1 MRYSFFLLA
10 LLIVAS
16 PAYAGS
22 HKDELQKVQSDL
34 DSQKTKQQDLA
45 KQQHDIEDKVN
56 DLQGNLVKLSRDIQ
70 THEQAA
76 LELHE
81 AQEKTASDISE
92 ADKKLQAQRQ
102 SLATTIMALVR
113 LNEMPPQALLARPS
127 APIDMAR
134 SFDLLQKVI
143 PAVAEQAQQVKQVV
157 KNLQDLHDTQDR
169 QAQQIRDEQQ
179 ELASRRKDLEMTVK
193 QRQALLE
200 QNKSQQQ
207 QVSEKMATLSSRAN
221 DLQDLMH
228 RIEEQ
233 AKHKPK
239 AEKPD
244 IVQSVKGIFDN
255 VVSSLGSFKM
265 PVTGHVSQDF
275 GQNTSEGVTSQ
286 GVMIAARPGS
296 IVIAPS
302 AGIVRFA
309 GPFRQYKLLVI
320 IQHAN
325 GDHSLIGGME
335 ELYTQTGAKVVAGEP
350 LGKLPDRNVSGD
362 KLTGDSDASSSLYY
376 ERRRNGKPI
385 DPRLAR
391 G

>member
-1 MRYSFFLLA
+1 MRYSFLFILFIA
-10 LLIVAS
+10 FTM

-22 HKDELQKVQSDL
+22 KKDELQKVQSDL
-34 DSQKTKQQDLA
+34 DSQKDKQQDLA
-45 KQQHDIEDKVN
+45 EQQQDIEEKMN
-56 DLQGNLVKLSRDIQ
+56 DLQGNLVKISRDIQ

-76 LELHE
+76 LELHDK
-81 AQEKTASDISE
+81 QEKTESDIVE

-102 SLATTIMALVR
+102 SLATTIMALER
-113 LNEMPPQALLARPS
+113 LNQMPPQAVLARPS

-134 SFDLLQKVI
+134 TFDLLQKVI
-143 PAVAEQAQQVKQVV
+143 PAVAEQAQQVKLVV
-157 KNLQDLHDTQDR
+157 KNLQDLHDTQEH
-169 QAQQIRDEQQ
+169 QAEQIRDEQQ
-179 ELASRRKDLEMTVK
+179 KLTAQRKELTKTVK
-193 QRQALLE
+193 QRQALLQE
-200 QNKSQQQ
+200 NKSQQKE
-207 QVSEKMATLSSRAN
+207 VSRTMATLSSRAS

-233 AKHKPK
+233 AKHKQK
-239 AEKPD
+239 AD
-244 IVQSVKGIFDN
+244 IVQSVKGVFDK
-255 VVSSLGSFKM
+255 VVSNLGSFRM
-265 PVTGHVSQDF
+265 PVTGRVAQDF

-286 GVMIAARPGS
+286 GVMIAAQPGS
-296 IVIAPS
+296 IVTAPS
-302 AGIVRFA
+302 GGIIRFA

-335 ELYTQTGAKVVAGEP
+335 ELYTQTGANVVTGEP

-362 KLTGDSDASSSLYY
+362 KLTGDSGASSSLYY